1 MQDYARGSAFDIY
14 SAKKIEPI
22 KLGCSN
28 SHKKAILGIGC
39 LSHDTSVALVDF
51 KTNKILFAQPEE
63 RFSNIKHDSG
73 FPIISILNALRIAE
87 NENYSISSIALNFDE
102 TLYLREVIQQISL
115 DLKDNQFE
123 VIYEHI
129 FNIFHQ
135 SYLNKNSEEVRNKIE
150 VLIDSLYNSPSK
162 TLITGQSF
170 FYLQQFYKYAMIKN
184 IVKQLFPEVQIINI
198 SHHKSHASSVFYN
211 FEPKYNEST
220 CILVLDGHGETDA
233 CSVYKVGSNNNINS
247 FNEISISKWPYS
259 LGSIYLSAT
268 RHLGFD
274 YGDEFKVMGM
284 AAYGEPKFF
293 DLLSNIIFVD
303 KESGQLKIIQNDY
316 FQIEM
321 VPNSEQVRYKF
332 TENFHQLCK
341 PRVRSTSFNSNDFNL
356 ASSIQALC
364 SNIGLSFAN
373 FAYEK
378 TGADNLYISGGV
390 ALNGLMNYE
399 IQKKSN
405 FKNVQIFPASG
416 DDGTSSGAA
425 QAISDIQNQTISN
438 VYYGTNFKKSEVK
451 IAIEKYSL
459 IHTEYLDV
467 NTEIAK
473 HINAGKIVARF
484 VGKAEFGPRALGN
497 RSILANP
504 LVPNMKDV
512 LNSRIKQ
519 RESFRPFAPAVLAEK
534 LNEYFETTY
543 TDSSYNFMLK
553 IIPAKEITKTTL
565 PSIVHEDGTSRVQ
578 TVTKESNSSFYDLL
592 NKFNK
597 VSGVPILINT
607 SFNVNGEAIVNS
619 PEDAIESFLFMDID
633 FLAIDDFI
641 ISKEKNNISLDVD
654 HAQYL
659 EIRKNRY
666 FKLGHPLQLLDCRKR
681 I

>member
-1 MQDYARGSAFDIY
+1 MESPRTSVFDVY
-14 SAKKIEPI
+14 SNKKIEPI
-22 KLGCSN
+22 KLGCYN
-28 SHKKAILGIGC
+28 SQKKAVLGIGC

-51 KTNKILFAQPEE
+51 KTNKILFAQSEE
-63 RFSNIKHDSG
+63 RVSNIKHDSG
-73 FPIISILNALRIAE
+73 FPIISILNALKIAE
-87 NENYSISSIALNFDE
+87 NDNYSISSVALNFDE
-102 TLYLREVIQQISL
+102 SLYLREVLQQVKL
-115 DLKDNQFE
+115 NLKDNQFE
-123 VIYEHI
+123 MIYEQI
-129 FNIFHQ
+129 FNVFQ
-135 SYLNKNSEEVRNKIE
+135 QAYLKKSFEEIRHKIE
-150 VLIDSLYNSPSK
+150 SLIDSLYLSPRK
-162 TLITGQSF
+162 TLMTGQSF

-184 IVKQLFPEVQIINI
+184 IVKQLFPKLQIINVA
-198 SHHKSHASSVFYN
+198 HHKSHAASVFYN
-211 FEPKYNEST
+211 FEPKHNGAT
-220 CILVLDGHGETDA
+220 CILVLDGHGEIDA
-233 CSVYKVGSNNNINS
+233 CSIYKVGSNNDRNLL
-247 FNEISISKWPYS
+247 NEMAISKWPNS

-293 DLLSNIIFVD
+293 DLLSSIIFVD
-303 KESGQLKIIQNDY
+303 KENGQLKIIQNDY
-316 FQIEM
+316 FQLGK
-321 VPNSEQVRYKF
+321 VPNSEQIRYKF
-332 TENFHQLCK
+332 TESFHQLCK
-341 PRVRSTSFNSNDFNL
+341 PRVGNTSFSSNDFNL

-364 SNIGLSFAN
+364 SSIGLGFAN

-378 TGADNLYISGGV
+378 TGADNLYLSGGV

-425 QAISDIQNQTISN
+425 QATIGIQNQSISN
-438 VYYGTNFKKSEVK
+438 VYYGSNHKKSEVK
-451 IAIEKYSL
+451 IAIEKYNL
-459 IHTEYLDV
+459 KYTEYVDV

-473 HINAGKIVARF
+473 QINSGKIVARF

-504 LVPNMKDV
+504 LVSNMKDI
-512 LNSRIKQ
+512 LNLRIKQ

-534 LNEYFETTY
+534 FNEYFETTY

-553 IIPAKEITKTTL
+553 IIPAKEMTKITL
-565 PSIVHEDGTSRVQ
+565 PSIVHKDGTSRVQ
-578 TVTKESNSSFYDLL
+578 TVTKESNYSFYDLL
-592 NKFNK
+592 SKFNK
-597 VSGVPILINT
+597 VAGVPILINT

-633 FLAIDDFI
+633 FLAIEDI
-641 ISKEKNNISLDVD
+641 MISKAKNRVRLVVG
-654 HAQYL
+654 HTQYL

-666 FKLGHPLQLLDCRKR
+666 FKEGHPLQLLDCRKR